1 MRVPV
6 CAGIVAGV
14 IMDIKSI
21 PEKIRAKMNRA
32 QIWMRENEAVNL
44 ESSGYRRGVHY
55 IGVVVGSPDGYIFG
69 RLYDTAQFEP
79 ISRYYKDERTAIEQG
94 RRFFNL

>member
-6 CAGIVAGV
+6 CAVIVAGV

-21 PEKIRAKMNRA
+21 PEKIRAKMSKA

-44 ESSGYRRGVHY
+44 GASGYRRGVHY

-79 ISRYYKDERTAIEQG
+79 ISRYYEDERTAIDQG

>member
-21 PEKIRAKMNRA
+21 PEKIRAKMSKA

-44 ESSGYRRGVHY
+44 GASGYRRGVHY

-69 RLYDTAQFEP
+69 RLYDTP
-79 ISRYYKDERTAIEQG
+79 NLSRLVDIMRMSARQ
-94 RRFFNL
+94 

>member
-1 MRVPV
+1 
-6 CAGIVAGV
+6 
-14 IMDIKSI
+14 MDIKSI
-21 PEKIRAKMNRA
+21 PEKIRAKMSMA
-32 QIWMRENEAVNL
+32 QIWMRENETVNL
-44 ESSGYRRGVHY
+44 GASGYRRGVHY

-79 ISRYYKDERTAIEQG
+79 ISRYYEDERTAIYQG

>member
-1 MRVPV
+1 MFEF
-6 CAGIVAGV
+6 INNFNNTTK
-14 IMDIKSI
+14 MDIKSI

-44 ESSGYRRGVHY
+44 GASGYRRGVHY

-79 ISRYYKDERTAIEQG
+79 INRYYEDERTAIEQG
-94 RRFFNL
+94 RRFFNC

>member
-14 IMDIKSI
+14 TMDIKSI
-21 PEKIRAKMNRA
+21 PEKIRAKMSRA
-32 QIWMRENEAVNL
+32 QIWMRENDAVNL
-44 ESSGYRRGVHY
+44 GASGYRRGVHY

-69 RLYDTAQFEP
+69 RLYDTAEFEH
-79 ISRYYKDERTAIEQG
+79 INRYYEDERTAIEQG
-94 RRFFNL
+94 RQFFNL